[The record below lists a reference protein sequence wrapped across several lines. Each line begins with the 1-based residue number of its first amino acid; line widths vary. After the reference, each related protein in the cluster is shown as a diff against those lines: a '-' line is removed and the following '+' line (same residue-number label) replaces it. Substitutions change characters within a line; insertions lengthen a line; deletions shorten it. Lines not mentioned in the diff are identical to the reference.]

1 MILWIFLKTQQ
12 HKPDS
17 DNMDFIELLTV
28 FGLSIIEL
36 WAAIPAGFAL
46 NLNPIAIIIASSAG
60 AIVGALLIILTGEK
74 IRNKIVKWRYGDKK
88 DFNQSRLYRIWN
100 KYGVVGL
107 GLLSPLLFGA
117 LIGAALGSLLGAKR
131 WRLLLWMSIGIV
143 VWSIG
148 LTAVGVASLSG
159 FEALFK

>member
-1 MILWIFLKTQQ
+1 MEIIQ
-12 HKPDS
+12 
-17 DNMDFIELLTV
+17 LLTV

-46 NLNPIAIIIASSAG
+46 NLNPAAIVIASSAG
-60 AIVGALLIILTGEK
+60 AIVGALLIILAGEK
-74 IRNKIVKWRYGDKK
+74 IRNKIIKWRYGDGK
-88 DFNQSRLYRIWN
+88 DFRQGRLYRIWD

-131 WRLLLWMSIGIV
+131 WRLLLWMSVGIV
-143 VWSIG
+143 VWAVG
-148 LTAVGVASLSG
+148 LTAVGVAGLSG
-159 FEALFK
+159 IESLI